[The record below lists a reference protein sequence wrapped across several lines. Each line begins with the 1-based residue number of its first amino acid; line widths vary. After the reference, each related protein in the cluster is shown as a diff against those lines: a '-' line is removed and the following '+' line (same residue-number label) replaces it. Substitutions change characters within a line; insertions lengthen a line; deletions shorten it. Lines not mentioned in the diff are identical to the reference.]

1 MSQRSIVGSLFAL
14 VALCAGIQ
22 GGVDSLSTI
31 WNAGLAFIL
40 GYILCLVWQ
49 GITVVFT
56 RKGGEAQIEAEG
68 VQSDDE
74 SSTLTTMV
82 ASVAQAS

>member
-1 MSQRSIVGSLFAL
+1 MSQRSVVGSVFAL
-14 VALCAGIQ
+14 VALLAGIM

-40 GYILCLVWQ
+40 GYILGLVWQ

-56 RKGGEAQIEAEG
+56 RKGGGSQIEAEG
-68 VQSDDE
+68 VQSDGE
-74 SSTLTTMV
+74 SSSLTTLV
-82 ASVAQAS
+82 PSAAQVS